1 MVGPYC
7 LYDKDDAA
15 MSLKEKLSVA
25 LWTSKVVRKT
35 LQSTGVSQET
45 TFAGLRAAVIGL
57 VQARKLGPA
66 GAMMVHAANHPHR
79 ECLIDKYRR
88 LTYQEAT
95 QETVRLADGLLRIGC
110 RPKDTVGIMLKNR
123 SEFLLIANAAA
134 RIGCPVVQLSHR
146 LKAEEA
152 GYILDNANAKY
163 LFFED
168 SLAAL
173 VRRLPEKAKS
183 LHQSIAVSEAEGFL
197 SYKSL
202 GAQGDPK
209 AKPPRLDEDPK
220 LLIYTSGT
228 TGKPKGA
235 ARKTGLSV
243 LGPTMAFLD
252 ALGLKSDDRHL
263 AVCPLYHSAGVGF
276 AVFTLLLGG
285 TVVILEHFDAEEVL
299 RKIEQERLTTAMMVP
314 TMYRRLVDLPRE
326 VFQKYDT
333 SSLRRLVTGAAL
345 MPVPLQEAIAERF
358 GHKLCDFYGS
368 TETGWNT
375 LAGPEDLRRKPGSI
389 GKVIEGNQIKLLDK
403 QGVEV
408 RQGEVGQL
416 YVRSMMQIE
425 GYHADD
431 EATQA
436 SMRDGFF
443 SVGDL
448 AYQDAE
454 GYYFLA
460 GRKTDM
466 VISGGVNI
474 YPKEVEDGLHQHPA
488 VIDAAVIGVPHDEWG
503 EALRA
508 FLVLRPEI
516 KASEA
521 EIKAFCKEKMA
532 DFKCPREIY
541 FVDELPRNP
550 TGKVLKKDLKL
561 WDPNTPWPWSKG
573 ADAAVNA

>member
-1 MVGPYC
+1 
-7 LYDKDDAA
+7 

-25 LWTSKVVRKT
+25 LWTAKTVRNALKN
-35 LQSTGVSQET
+35 TGVSQET
-45 TFAGLRAAVIGL
+45 TFAGLRTAFSGL
-57 VQARKLGPA
+57 MQARKLGPA

-79 ECLIDKYRR
+79 ECLIDKHRR
-88 LTYQEAT
+88 LTYQEAAH
-95 QETVRLADGLLRIGC
+95 ETVRLADGLLRIGC
-110 RPKDTVGIMLKNR
+110 KPKDTIGIMLKNR

-134 RIGCPVVQLSHR
+134 RLGCPIVQLSYR
-146 LKAEEA
+146 LKTEEA
-152 GYILDNANAKY
+152 AYILDNAKAQY
-163 LFFED
+163 LFFDD
-168 SLAAL
+168 SLVDL
-173 VRRLPEKAKS
+173 VRALPEKVPS
-183 LHQSIAVSEAEGFL
+183 LRRSIAVSAAEGFL
-197 SYKSL
+197 SYQDL
-202 GAQGDPK
+202 VAQGDPD
-209 AKPPRLDEDPK
+209 AKPIKLDEDPK

-243 LGPTMAFLD
+243 IGPTMAFLD
-252 ALGLKSDDRHL
+252 ALGLQSEDRHL
-263 AVCPLYHSAGVGF
+263 TVCPLYHSAGVGF

-299 RKIEQERLTTAMMVP
+299 RKIEQEKLTTAMMVP
-314 TMYRRLVDLPRE
+314 TMYRRLVDLPKE
-326 VFQKYDT
+326 TFDKYDT
-333 SSLRRLVTGAAL
+333 STLRRLVTGAAL
-345 MPVPLQEAIAERF
+345 MPVPLQEAIAARF

-375 LAGPEDLRRKPGSI
+375 LAKPEDLARKPGSI
-389 GKVIEGNQIKLLDK
+389 GKVIEGNEIKLLDK
-403 QGVEV
+403 QGALVKP
-408 RQGEVGQL
+408 GEVGQL
-416 YVRSMMQIE
+416 YVRSMMQID
-425 GYHADD
+425 GYHAND

-448 AYQDAE
+448 AYQDAD

-488 VIDAAVIGVPHDEWG
+488 VIDAAVVGVPHDEWG
-503 EALRA
+503 ESLRA
-508 FLVLRPEI
+508 FVVLRPE
-516 KASEA
+516 ASATEA

-532 DFKCPREIY
+532 DFKCPREVF
-541 FVDELPRNP
+541 FVEELPRNP

-561 WDPNTPWPWSKG
+561 WDPSTPWPWSKG

>member
-1 MVGPYC
+1 
-7 LYDKDDAA
+7 

-25 LWTSKVVRKT
+25 LWTAKVIRRT
-35 LQSTGVSQET
+35 LQSTGVSQEL
-45 TFAGLRAAVIGL
+45 TFAGLRTAVSGL
-57 VQARKLGPA
+57 WQARKLGPA

-88 LTYQEAT
+88 LTYQEAA
-95 QETVRLADGLLRIGC
+95 QETIRLADGLVRLGC

-123 SEFLLIANAAA
+123 AEFLLIANAAA
-134 RIGCPVVQLSHR
+134 RIGCPIVQLSHR
-146 LKAEEA
+146 LKIDEA
-152 GYILDNANAKY
+152 TYILDNANAKY

-168 SLAAL
+168 SLAPL
-173 VRRLPEKAKS
+173 VKHLPETVKS
-183 LHQSIAVSEAEGFL
+183 LQRSIAVNQAEGFL
-197 SYKSL
+197 SYQDL
-202 GAQGDPK
+202 VQQGDPNAAPIK
-209 AKPPRLDEDPK
+209 LDEDPK

-243 LGPTMAFLD
+243 IGPTMTFLE
-252 ALGLKSDDRHL
+252 ALGLKSEDRHL
-263 AVCPLYHSAGVGF
+263 VVCPLYHSAGVGF

-285 TVVILEHFDAEEVL
+285 TVIIMEHFDAEEVL
-299 RKIEQERLTTAMMVP
+299 RKIEQEKLTTAMMVP
-314 TMYRRLVDLPRE
+314 TMYRRLVDLPKE
-326 VFQKYDT
+326 VFEKYDT
-333 SSLRRLVTGAAL
+333 STLRRLVTGAAL
-345 MPVPLQEAIAERF
+345 LPVPLQEAISERF

-375 LAGPEDLRRKPGSI
+375 LATPEDMARKPGSI
-389 GKVIEGNQIKLLDK
+389 GKVIEGNEIKLLDK
-403 QGVEV
+403 QGAEV
-408 RQGEVGQL
+408 KQGEVGQL
-416 YVRSMMQIE
+416 YVRSMMQID
-425 GYHADD
+425 GYHANE
-431 EATQA
+431 EATQS

-474 YPKEVEDGLHQHPA
+474 YPKEVEDVLHQHPA
-488 VIDAAVIGVPHDEWG
+488 VIDAAVIGVPHEEWG
-503 EALRA
+503 ESLRA
-508 FLVLRPEI
+508 LLVLRPEVT
-516 KASEA
+516 ATED

-532 DFKCPREIY
+532 DFKCPRDVY
-541 FVDELPRNP
+541 FVEELPRNP
-550 TGKVLKKDLKL
+550 TGKVLKKDLKR
-561 WDPNTPWPWSKG
+561 WDPSSPWPWSKG